1 MSKTV
6 YLKLRQLTKTNK
18 ADVYLFDIAD
28 VYADKK
34 ILARIKS
41 IKVACFYKVKKDR
54 ACINV
59 MQVISCINQLD
70 DTLEINNIGESDAVI
85 EYKKNDQ
92 PAWMNIVMT
101 VIVCIIIFIGS
112 AYAIMAYNNDV
123 NTAEIFEKVYSMSG
137 AGYLSEYN
145 VLEISYAIGLF
156 VGIAVFYDHFMGHR
170 LSKAPTPIEV
180 AMNQYVK
187 DENQT
192 LIDSY
197 NEMPKAVRNHYDGVK
212 KC

>member
-18 ADVYLFDIAD
+18 ADVYLSDIAD

-85 EYKKNDQ
+85 EYKKKG
-92 PAWMNIVMT
+92 PAGMDEYCYDGN
-101 VIVCIIIFIGS
+101 CL
-112 AYAIMAYNNDV
+112 YNNIYWERV
-123 NTAEIFEKVYSMSG
+123 CY
-137 AGYLSEYN
+137 Y
-145 VLEISYAIGLF
+145 
-156 VGIAVFYDHFMGHR
+156 GI
-170 LSKAPTPIEV
+170 
-180 AMNQYVK
+180 Q
-187 DENQT
+187 Q
-192 LIDSY
+192 
-197 NEMPKAVRNHYDGVK
+197 
-212 KC
+212 

>member
-18 ADVYLFDIAD
+18 ADVYLSDIAD

-101 VIVCIIIFIGS
+101 VIVCIIIFIGVLKIS
-112 AYAIMAYNNDV
+112 FPLNIISFCHADQERIYRMLHIIRNQGRIYFF
-123 NTAEIFEKVYSMSG
+123 IFHTG
-137 AGYLSEYN
+137 Q
-145 VLEISYAIGLF
+145 
-156 VGIAVFYDHFMGHR
+156 GIRYIRGIR
-170 LSKAPTPIEV
+170 
-180 AMNQYVK
+180 Q
-187 DENQT
+187 
-192 LIDSY
+192 
-197 NEMPKAVRNHYDGVK
+197 
-212 KC
+212 

>member
-1 MSKTV
+1 
-6 YLKLRQLTKTNK
+6 
-18 ADVYLFDIAD
+18 
-28 VYADKK
+28 
-34 ILARIKS
+34 
-41 IKVACFYKVKKDR
+41 
-54 ACINV
+54 
-59 MQVISCINQLD
+59 
-70 DTLEINNIGESDAVI
+70 
-85 EYKKNDQ
+85 
-92 PAWMNIVMT
+92 MT

-156 VGIAVFYDHFMGHR
+156 VGIAVFYDLFMGHR

>member
-18 ADVYLFDIAD
+18 ADVYLSDIAD

-54 ACINV
+54 TCINV

-85 EYKKNDQ
+85 EYKKNEQ

-156 VGIAVFYDHFMGHR
+156 VGIAVFYDHFMGYR

>member
-18 ADVYLFDIAD
+18 ADVYLSDIAD

-145 VLEISYAIGLF
+145 VLEISYAIVLF
-156 VGIAVFYDHFMGHR
+156 V
-170 LSKAPTPIEV
+170 
-180 AMNQYVK
+180 
-187 DENQT
+187 
-192 LIDSY
+192 
-197 NEMPKAVRNHYDGVK
+197 
-212 KC
+212 

>member
-18 ADVYLFDIAD
+18 ADVYLSDIAD

-54 ACINV
+54 TCINV

-112 AYAIMAYNNDV
+112 AYAIMMLIQPKYLKRYTVCQVRD
-123 NTAEIFEKVYSMSG
+123 IFQSIMCWRY
-137 AGYLSEYN
+137 
-145 VLEISYAIGLF
+145 
-156 VGIAVFYDHFMGHR
+156 R
-170 LSKAPTPIEV
+170 
-180 AMNQYVK
+180 
-187 DENQT
+187 
-192 LIDSY
+192 
-197 NEMPKAVRNHYDGVK
+197 MP
-212 KC
+212 

>member
-1 MSKTV
+1 MSKIV

-18 ADVYLFDIAD
+18 ADVYLSDIAD

-145 VLEISYAIGLF
+145 VL
-156 VGIAVFYDHFMGHR
+156 
-170 LSKAPTPIEV
+170 
-180 AMNQYVK
+180 
-187 DENQT
+187 
-192 LIDSY
+192 
-197 NEMPKAVRNHYDGVK
+197 
-212 KC
+212 

>member
-1 MSKTV
+1 
-6 YLKLRQLTKTNK
+6 
-18 ADVYLFDIAD
+18 
-28 VYADKK
+28 
-34 ILARIKS
+34 
-41 IKVACFYKVKKDR
+41 
-54 ACINV
+54 
-59 MQVISCINQLD
+59 
-70 DTLEINNIGESDAVI
+70 
-85 EYKKNDQ
+85 
-92 PAWMNIVMT
+92 
-101 VIVCIIIFIGS
+101 
-112 AYAIMAYNNDV
+112 MAYNNDV

-197 NEMPKAVRNHYDGVK
+197 NEMPKAVKNHYDGVK